1 MRKSTIRKIFILS
14 SLLFLLPFL
23 NACDTVF
30 APKDSGT
37 SGSRPRS
44 TSSNSMSDSEQ
55 KQLDNYEKAQKAE
68 GHRNLGNAYLENGRH
83 NMALAEFKS
92 ALKLMPN
99 DYELMYDIGL
109 VYLLW
114 SSPDEAIPYFED
126 VLALRPNYAPAINS
140 LGNAHLAIKDYDRA
154 IYYYEQI
161 DDGMIYATPHM
172 PVANMG
178 LAYFYK
184 GDYAK
189 AEECYKTALKMEPD
203 YINALVLLG
212 QLQTE
217 TGDTKEAIKNLQKAL
232 RIENAP
238 IVKYYLA
245 LAYAKDGNKSQA
257 AKYFSEVMSSSKEDS
272 EIYERAADELRK
284 LNAPADNSITE

>member
-1 MRKSTIRKIFILS
+1 MRKSTIRKICILS
-14 SLLFLLPFL
+14 SLLFILPFL
-23 NACDTVF
+23 SACNTVF
-30 APKDSGT
+30 APKDPGA
-37 SGSRPRS
+37 SRTPRS
-44 TSSNSMSDSEQ
+44 TSSSSMSDSEQ

-140 LGNAHLAIKDYDRA
+140 LGNAYLAIKDYDRA

-189 AEECYKTALKMEPD
+189 AEESYKTALKMEPD

-272 EIYERAADELRK
+272 ELYERAAEELRT
-284 LNAPADNSITE
+284 LNAPADNGITE